1 MRKFRT
7 LIFLV
12 MVVALVALGYQ
23 TGKSRAQE
31 KAPKIDATAISEQ
44 ISKCSSLTTAL
55 LDYRGIV
62 KYTDGEI
69 AFINQKSFS
78 MIYDAHVKAGVDLS
92 QAEVDVSGNTVTVTL
107 PKAEI
112 QDISVDS
119 DSLEFY
125 DEQFALFN
133 WTNKEDTAKAIEYAK
148 EDALKKA
155 QASDILIQASEQAE
169 TAITTL
175 LSPLVAQSSDLKL
188 IFKQ

>member
-78 MIYDAHVKAGVDLS
+78 MIYDAHAKAGVDLS

-148 EDALKKA
+148 EDALTKA

>member
-23 TGKSRAQE
+23 TGKSRAKE
-31 KAPKIDATAISEQ
+31 AEPKIDATAISEQ
-44 ISKCSSLTTAL
+44 LSKCSSLTTAL

-92 QAEVDVSGNTVTVTL
+92 QAEVVVSGNTVTVTL
-107 PKAEI
+107 PEAEI
-112 QDISVDS
+112 QDISVDP

-133 WTNKEDTAKAIEYAK
+133 WTNKEDTAKAIEYAR
-148 EDALKKA
+148 EDALTKA
-155 QASDILIQASEQAE
+155 NASDILIQASEQAE

-175 LSPLVAQSSDLKL
+175 LSPLMAQSSDLKL

>member
-12 MVVALVALGYQ
+12 LVVALVALGYQ

-148 EDALKKA
+148 EDALTKA

>member
-148 EDALKKA
+148 EDALTKA

>member
-23 TGKSRAQE
+23 TGKSRAKE
-31 KAPKIDATAISEQ
+31 AEPKIDATAISEQ
-44 ISKCSSLTTAL
+44 LSKCSSLTTAL

-92 QAEVDVSGNTVTVTL
+92 QAEVVVSGNTATVTL
-107 PKAEI
+107 PEAEI
-112 QDISVDS
+112 QDISVDP

-133 WTNKEDTAKAIEYAK
+133 WTNKEDTAKAIEYAR
-148 EDALKKA
+148 EDALTKA
-155 QASDILIQASEQAE
+155 NASDILIQASEQAE

-175 LSPLVAQSSDLKL
+175 LSPLMAQSSDLKL

>member
-119 DSLEFY
+119 DSLKFY

-148 EDALKKA
+148 EDALTKA

>member
-23 TGKSRAQE
+23 TGKARAQE

-148 EDALKKA
+148 EDALTKA